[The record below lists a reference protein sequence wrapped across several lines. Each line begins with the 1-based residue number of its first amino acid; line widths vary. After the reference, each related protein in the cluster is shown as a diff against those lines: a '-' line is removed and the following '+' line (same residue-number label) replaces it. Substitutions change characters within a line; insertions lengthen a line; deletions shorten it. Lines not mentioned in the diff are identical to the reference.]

1 MERNFDNFIV
11 ILWMLHVMG
20 ETTTC
25 VSPLELG
32 FGELKHDYILKHDC
46 DFGFELVILEG
57 RRGKRFFFEVG

>member
-1 MERNFDNFIV
+1 
-11 ILWMLHVMG
+11 MG

-46 DFGFELVILEG
+46 DFGFKLVILEG

>member
-1 MERNFDNFIV
+1 MQISLWKVPLNF
-11 ILWMLHVMG
+11 LGWSCSR

-46 DFGFELVILEG
+46 DFGFKLVILEG